1 MNLHIKHLQKMITNV
16 VKTETLEYIL
26 LIYLII
32 LFFLTN
38 MYIYIYI
45 YKTHIYVT
53 RLLNSNK
60 K

>member
-1 MNLHIKHLQKMITNV
+1 MITNV